1 MEWLFEDI
9 TEECEAK
16 TNRFAPRP
24 FQVAAVDAVDDCLRT
39 SDSCYIVQATGTGKT
54 EVAILLRERIAPDDG
69 FLHIT
74 PRIELV
80 DQAADRFRSRGVP
93 CGIERAHLCSDE
105 LVTVAC
111 YDSLLSGGSRQQRR
125 TASRRYEKYLGRV
138 KLVVVDE
145 SHMNFT
151 PAAIRMLDAFRANG
165 AKIVGMTAT
174 PRVGKKESLSDWYG
188 PCAFTYLYQQARDDG
203 YLVPV
208 KIWLT
213 VLDNLDLSKIPTSC
227 GDYNGEQL
235 ARWLK
240 QEGALQAVSSLVE
253 QTYDGK
259 PSMVFAKSIDQAEL
273 LADILRRRNIAC
285 SVVHSDTNRLS
296 EDERRRNLDDFEAG
310 RTDVIVNVECLALG
324 WDCPKVQ
331 KIYIARPTQS
341 FDLYGQIFGRGTRPL
356 PGVVDGLKTADER
369 RAAIAASAKPHFEIY
384 DLCDVTRHNKLVT
397 ASDFLNPGMDQKLQ
411 RRVRDRQAKS
421 PVGVADIDLMVE
433 QERARLAKEQAAL
446 DMIEMSRRARVKAD
460 AEYRLYERDAFAP
473 VEEQERRRRYTVM
486 LWGKYKRKPFHEVPT
501 SYIRWTLENCK
512 APPRHPGYFPAL
524 RSEIA
529 KRMTGM
535 R

>member
-1 MEWLFEDI
+1 MSWLFEEI
-9 TEECEAK
+9 VEESEAK
-16 TNRFAPRP
+16 PKRFTARP
-24 FQVAAVDAVDDCLRT
+24 FQVAAVDAVEDCLRT
-39 SDSCYIVQATGTGKT
+39 HDSCYLVQATGTGKT
-54 EVAILLRERIAPDDG
+54 EVAILMRERIAAGDG

-74 PRIELV
+74 PRIDLV
-80 DQAADRFRSRGVP
+80 DQAADRWRLRGIP
-93 CGIERAHLCSDE
+93 CGVERAHLHSDE
-105 LVTVAC
+105 TVTIAC
-111 YDSLLSGGSRQQRR
+111 YDSLLSRR
-125 TASRRYEKYLGRV
+125 RFEKFLGRV

-145 SHMNFT
+145 SHMNYT
-151 PAAIRMLDAFRANG
+151 AAALRMLDSFRANG
-165 AKIVGMTAT
+165 AKVVGMTAT
-174 PRVGKKESLSDWYG
+174 PRVGKRDSLSDWYG
-188 PCAFTYLYQQARDDG
+188 PCAYTYLYQQARDDG

-235 ARWLK
+235 ARWLR

-273 LADILRRRNIAC
+273 LTDILRRRGIDS
-285 SVVHSDTNRLS
+285 SVVHSDTNRLP
-296 EDERRRNLDDFEAG
+296 EEERRRNLDDFEAG
-310 RTDVIVNVECLALG
+310 RTNVIVNVECLALG

-341 FDLYGQIFGRGTRPL
+341 YDLYGQIFGRGTRPL
-356 PGVVDGLKTADER
+356 AGVVDGLATAEER
-369 RAAIAASAKPHFEIY
+369 RAAIAKSEKPHFEIY

-397 ASDFLNPGMDQKLQ
+397 ASDFLNPNMDPKLQ
-411 RRVRDRQAKS
+411 RRVRDRQAS
-421 PVGVADIDLMVE
+421 APTGVADIDLMVS

-460 AEYRLYERDAFAP
+460 ADYRLYERDAFAA
-473 VEEQERRRRYTVM
+473 VERQENRRRYTVM

-529 KRMTGM
+529 RRTTGGM